1 MKVIPS
7 AIIEKSWTY
16 SEYREK
22 IDQLLSEGKATGD
35 NHSEAMLEYTRLNV
49 SRMKRLDKTA
59 RLTEASLASLAKIE
73 RGMIWLVITEGW
85 CGDAA
90 QIVPVLQKLANERE
104 KVELRFVLRDE
115 NLDLMDAFLTNGGRS
130 IPKVVFVDAE
140 TLEVQGD
147 WGPRPEAAQVM
158 VMNTKEE
165 LKAITA
171 AEIKAQ
177 RYKEAQQE
185 LHLWYAKDKNRSTQ
199 EEFLHALIGSGGK

>member
-1 MKVIPS
+1 MQIIPRS
-7 AIIEKSWTY
+7 ILQKSWNY
-16 SEYREK
+16 AEYRAH

-35 NHSEAMLEYTRLNV
+35 NHSEAMLEYTRLNI

-59 RLTEASLASLAKIE
+59 RLTEAALENLEKINQ
-73 RGMIWLVITEGW
+73 GMIWLVITEGW

-90 QIVPVLQKLANERE
+90 QIVPVLQKLANENDQI
-104 KVELRFVLRDE
+104 ELRFVLRDE

-130 IPKVVFVDAE
+130 IPKVIFVAAE

-165 LKAITA
+165 LKGITA
-171 AEIKAQ
+171 EEIKAQ
-177 RYKEAQQE
+177 RYKESQQA

-199 EEFLHALIGSGGK
+199 EEFLKALLG

>member
-73 RGMIWLVITEGW
+73 QGMIWLVITEGW

-165 LKAITA
+165 LKTITA

-177 RYKEAQQE
+177 RYKEAQQA

-199 EEFLHALIGSGGK
+199 QEFLHALLG